1 MSKKRNAVL
10 FLILLIIFA
19 VIIGINSAFNLFSC
33 NIRKELKG
41 KSDTQIHEIGVK
53 IAKLE
58 QEPVKDV
65 TTVGRLAQ
73 QYLLL
78 GTLYLEKR
86 MWDMAIDAMQKSM
99 KYGESGPA
107 VFYQMGLAYAN
118 KGYDFDNQQDF
129 ETAESYYRKSLEKAP
144 KYDDAT
150 YGLAILLFY
159 HRNGQQEAMN
169 LLAELIG
176 RNPAFYPARF
186 AQARFYYE
194 TGNRESAL
202 QVYERLYE
210 DLEKLPESG
219 VINEYREQ
227 CKNNITQLM
236 AELSGK

>member
-1 MSKKRNAVL
+1 MSKKRNAVV
-10 FLILLIIFA
+10 FIIIIIIFGA
-19 VIIGINSAFNLFSC
+19 ILGINSAFNLFSC

-41 KSDTQIHEIGVK
+41 KSDTQVHDISEK
-53 IAKLE
+53 IAELE
-58 QEPVKDV
+58 KEPVKDI
-65 TTVGRLAQ
+65 TTVGRLKQ
-73 QYLLL
+73 QYMLL

-86 MWDMAIDAMQKSM
+86 MWDMAIDAMQNAM

-118 KGYDFDNQQDF
+118 KGYDFNDQKDF
-129 ETAESYYRKSLEKAP
+129 ETAESYYRKSIEKHPA
-144 KYDDAT
+144 YDDAI
-150 YGLAILLFY
+150 YGLSILLFY

-169 LLAELIG
+169 MLAELTG

-186 AQARFYYE
+186 AQARFFYE
-194 TGNRESAL
+194 TGNRENAL
-202 QVYERLYE
+202 NVYQRLYE
-210 DLEKLPESG
+210 DLEKLPKSG